1 MNSLDTNILIYAV
14 NRGCDEHER
23 AKKIYQQMLD
33 FPSDWIV
40 SDQVL
45 FEFYRGLRHP
55 KILQRPLNHQQAIEQ
70 ITFLREKSGVLHCA
84 YEPTFWHQVKTLGSS
99 KTPKAVHIFDRVLA
113 ITLLKNGVKQM
124 YTRNT
129 KDFIE
134 FGFEA
139 LINPIDDDLTP
150 APPR

>member
-23 AKKIYQQMLD
+23 AKKVYQKMLD
-33 FPSDWIV
+33 SPLDWIV

-55 KILQRPLNHQQAIEQ
+55 KIVQRPLNHQQAIEQ
-70 ITFLREKSGVLHCA
+70 ITFIREDSGVLHCA
-84 YEPTFWHQVKTLGSS
+84 YETTFWDQVKTFEST
-99 KTPKAVHIFDRVLA
+99 KNPKAVHIFDRVLA
-113 ITLLKNGVKQM
+113 ITLLKNGVKKM

-129 KDFIE
+129 KDFTE
-134 FGFEA
+134 FKFEA
-139 LINPIDDDLTP
+139 LINPIDAD
-150 APPR
+150 